1 MAPSPVLTWYL
12 PWTTSSLIWPVSP
25 GLIGPVD
32 WVTSSL
38 PPDPAVDVWNV
49 TSCELLLWLVTMTT
63 IGPAP
68 NELGDTETRLAPTKA
83 VTLMGDGGRGSFL

>member
-1 MAPSPVLTWYL
+1 MAWSPVLTMYL
-12 PWTTSSLIWPVSP
+12 PSTTSSLIWPVSP

-32 WVTSSL
+32 CVTSPL
-38 PPDPAVDVWNV
+38 PPDPLTEVWNV

-68 NELGDTETRLAPTKA
+68 NEFGETETRLAPTNA
-83 VTLMGDGGRGSFL
+83 VTLIGDGGRGSFL